1 MDILHLNTVD
11 LESRIEQE
19 FMENPALELAE
30 ESEEAPAPEPESPRD
45 QEVQELFEVLNT
57 YESRY
62 GGEEPPRRGVVDD
75 VGSKHEAMLNYEDR
89 PATLGDHVEQQI
101 SDMDLDP
108 ALREA
113 CLDLAGSLDRRG
125 YLLGEIDEMAF
136 KFGIDPA
143 VTEEAL
149 RVIQS
154 LEPCGIGARDLKECL
169 LLQLG
174 DVPEAALERRMVEHH
189 LDDLLQNRLPKIAER
204 LDVLLPDVKDA
215 MEIISSLNPRPGS
228 VFTAVDTTPA
238 VPEVFV
244 DELEGKFQ
252 VRMEE
257 GNLPALR
264 ISPQCSMLLREG
276 GDNPRVVEFVRRK
289 IESARWLIHAIE
301 QRRRTLLD
309 IAQAIVTHQ
318 DPFFREGPGHLRA
331 LTMQTVADLVKVH
344 VSTVSRATNGKYI
357 ETPYGVMELRRF
369 FTGGVERED
378 GSIESRDNVC
388 QMIQEIV
395 SHEDSRKPMSD
406 SQLAKQLQDRGLE
419 IARRT
424 VTKYRERAGV
434 PPARLRKQY

>member
-1 MDILHLNTVD
+1 
-11 LESRIEQE
+11 
-19 FMENPALELAE
+19 
-30 ESEEAPAPEPESPRD
+30 
-45 QEVQELFEVLNT
+45 EVQELFEVLNT

-62 GGEEPPRRGVVDD
+62 GGEEPPRRRVAEE
-75 VGSKHEAMLNYEDR
+75 VGSKHEAMLNHEDR
-89 PATLGDHVEQQI
+89 PETWGDHLLQQLGFLELD
-101 SDMDLDP
+101 SD
-108 ALREA
+108 LREA
-113 CLDLAGSLDRRG
+113 CHDLAGSMDSRG
-125 YLLGEIDEMAF
+125 YLLGELDEMAF
-136 KFGIDPA
+136 KFGVAPQLA
-143 VTEEAL
+143 AEAL
-149 RVIQS
+149 TVIQG
-154 LEPCGIGARDLKECL
+154 LEPCGVGARDLKECL

-174 DVPEAALERRMVEHH
+174 DVPEAALERRMVEEH

-204 LDVLLPDVKDA
+204 LEVALADVKDS

-228 VFTAVDTTPA
+228 SFSVGETSPA

-244 DELEGKFQ
+244 DEIDGEFQ

-257 GNLPALR
+257 GNLPPLR
-264 ISPQCSMLLREG
+264 ISPQCSTLLREG

-309 IAQAIVTHQ
+309 IAQTIVKYQ
-318 DPFFREGPGHLRA
+318 EPFFREGPGHLQA
-331 LTMQTVADLVKVH
+331 LTMQTVADAVKVH

-395 SHEDSRKPMSD
+395 ATEDNHKPLSD
-406 SQLAKQLQDRGLE
+406 SQLAKQLQERGLE

-434 PPARLRKQY
+434 PPARLRKKH